1 MNKIGQ
7 LVEKIA
13 YYFLIKKGYCI
24 LENNY
29 TVPFGEIDIIAEKNN
44 CIYFIEVKC
53 RKTNKYGLPEEAI
66 TDYKKKR
73 IIRVAEYY
81 IKRKNINKKIISF
94 GVIAVQ
100 LNKNDLEKIDYF
112 PNAFIKE

>member
-7 LVEKIA
+7 LGEKIA
-13 YYFLIKKGYCI
+13 YNFLIKKGYNI

-73 IIRVAEYY
+73 IIRIAEYY
-81 IKRKNINKKIISF
+81 IKRKNINNKIINF
-94 GVIAVQ
+94 GVVAIQ
-100 LNKNDLEKIDYF
+100 INENSLDKIKYF

>member
-7 LVEKIA
+7 FGENIA
-13 YYFLIKKGYCI
+13 YNFLIKKGYNI

-29 TVPFGEIDIIAEKNN
+29 TVSFGEIDIIAEKNN
-44 CIYFIEVKC
+44 CISFIEVKC
-53 RKTNKYGLPEEAI
+53 RKSNQYGLPEEAI
-66 TDYKKKR
+66 TEYKKKR

-81 IKRKNINKKIISF
+81 IKRKNINNKIISF
-94 GVIAVQ
+94 DVIAIQ
-100 LNKNDLEKIDYF
+100 LNENKLKKISYF